1 MWLIYAKQG
10 ASFTLVSPKDLSL
23 IWIAVCPSTP
33 LRSLPSM
40 LYFAS
45 KLMIDNFYPTHIEVQ
60 QVYLLLNF
68 VLILILDVYRVSA

>member
-1 MWLIYAKQG
+1 MPEYAFAITSQY
-10 ASFTLVSPKDLSL
+10 
-23 IWIAVCPSTP
+23 AVF
-33 LRSLPSM
+33 R
-40 LYFAS
+40 F